1 MRVFSLIAFFTLLP
15 AMVSADEHI
24 TALDRMEIST
34 ERMTD
39 NLLNFYESRVPELA
53 DVRPDMVWDSAFRD
67 AGRCILDGLNA
78 EGGAAAV
85 VTYLAALERFAEAEI
100 VNFTDLTEKMPA
112 ALASD
117 IVLELSQVCGMIAL
131 GAEKMAASGL
141 NEAFAA
147 EGVLDKVLAPAE

>member
-1 MRVFSLIAFFTLLP
+1 MHVFSFIAFFTLLP